1 MTKQEHGFILEGST
15 AIYLRQ
21 HWEWDKVVFLL
32 LHFSLLP
39 LDHMRIKLEIC
50 IGSSLFT
57 DLVYAED
64 TAFFVQSTQMQ
75 LIVCR
80 ALLSFLGLKMR
91 VSRPQTKLQILSPGN
106 KLYQVFTG
114 NIDELVDNFIYFCS
128 IQSSD
133 GYCLLD
139 IWWHIGLK
147 SSFMSSLWRIWTLLA
162 TYTMNLKSFHMKCQR
177 HILGVT

>member
-1 MTKQEHGFILEGST
+1 
-15 AIYLRQ
+15 
-21 HWEWDKVVFLL
+21 
-32 LHFSLLP
+32 
-39 LDHMRIKLEIC
+39 MRIKLEIC

-139 IWWHIGLK
+139 I
-147 SSFMSSLWRIWTLLA
+147 
-162 TYTMNLKSFHMKCQR
+162 
-177 HILGVT
+177 